1 MNSSREVQGS
11 HAAAAMIGASRRLK
25 LQSSVHIKKWLP
37 ASSLVDGGTLLGNGA
52 NVKHIGSTF
61 GKAKKH
67 QLQIWENVS
76 SRYWWNW
83 VFWHFGKV
91 STWLAPYSDCQ
102 RSTVAKLQQ
111 RFFLMVQLSF
121 ALSSSNN
128 RLCNKRLK
136 SY

>member
-1 MNSSREVQGS
+1 MNSSRGVQGS
-11 HAAAAMIGASRRLK
+11 HAAAAMIGASRQLK

-37 ASSLVDGGTLLGNGA
+37 ASSLVDGGTLIGIGA
-52 NVKHIGSTF
+52 NVKHIQSTF

-67 QLQIWENVS
+67 QLQIWENG
-76 SRYWWNW
+76 YWWNW
-83 VFWHFGKV
+83 VFRHLGNV
-91 STWLAPYSDCQ
+91 PTWSAPYSDCQ

-111 RFFLMVQLSF
+111 RVFLMVQLSF

-128 RLCNKRLK
+128 RLCIKSLK